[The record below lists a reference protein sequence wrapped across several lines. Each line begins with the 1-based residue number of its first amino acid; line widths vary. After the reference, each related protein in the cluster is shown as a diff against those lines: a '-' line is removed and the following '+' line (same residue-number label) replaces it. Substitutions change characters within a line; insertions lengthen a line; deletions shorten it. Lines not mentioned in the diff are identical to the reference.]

1 MSTSASL
8 RVKRATEVQSSRRN
22 LKSRLH
28 ADKRARLPSPDA
40 TPHPPGRQ
48 GSWSSGGGA
57 GLQARADHRSS
68 PGPNKLGPMAGISTE
83 RLIMR
88 GWRESDLEPWAAM
101 NADPEVRK
109 YLGPLLTF
117 EQASAWALNFQDDL
131 DRYGFGFWAVEV
143 RASGEFIGFT
153 GLGIVEDG
161 MPVTGVEIGWR
172 LARPAGATVTPPRQ
186 RWPRCEYG
194 FGVMGRPEIVAVTMA
209 RNLRSRAVMQRI
221 GMTSD
226 PAEDFDD
233 PDVDQAQLRRHVV
246 YRKLSGLPGLTGP
259 ALAGLPALVPPA
271 SGAGAGCG
279 PSRGAGD
286 RTTRLAPR
294 PRPRLS
300 RRRLAHDRPA
310 SPQSAARPERSAP
323 PWR

>member
-1 MSTSASL
+1 
-8 RVKRATEVQSSRRN
+8 
-22 LKSRLH
+22 
-28 ADKRARLPSPDA
+28 
-40 TPHPPGRQ
+40 
-48 GSWSSGGGA
+48 
-57 GLQARADHRSS
+57 
-68 PGPNKLGPMAGISTE
+68 
-83 RLIMR
+83 MR

-117 EQASAWALNFQDDL
+117 EQAAAWVLDFQDDL

-153 GLGIVEDG
+153 GLGIVAEG

-172 LARPAGATVTPPRQ
+172 LARSAWGHGYATEAALAALQ
-186 RWPRCEYG
+186 YG

-246 YRKLSGLPGLTGP
+246 YRKLRDSQ
-259 ALAGLPALVPPA
+259 
-271 SGAGAGCG
+271 
-279 PSRGAGD
+279 D
-286 RTTRLAPR
+286 
-294 PRPRLS
+294 
-300 RRRLAHDRPA
+300 
-310 SPQSAARPERSAP
+310 
-323 PWR
+323 